1 MAQLELKEVSK
12 FFGGLAAVNNLDLS
26 VDQGEIVALIGPN
39 GAGKTTAFNL
49 ITGELSLSGG
59 SILFEGQSL
68 NRMRPHQIAKLGI
81 VRTYQLVTLFK
92 GYTALEN
99 ILVGFHLQS
108 SVGFFESLL
117 NLSSY
122 RKKEM
127 ALYKEALEIMDIMGL
142 RDIEDELAE
151 NMPHGIQRRLGVAI
165 GLAAK
170 PKILLLDEPLT
181 GMNPSEAT
189 EMIETIRS
197 IRDHFG
203 TTLVVVEHN
212 MRAVMALCEQI
223 VVINFGNKIAEGSP
237 KEIQSNPKVIE
248 AYLGSGVNAT

>member
-1 MAQLELKEVSK
+1 MAQLELKGVSK
-12 FFGGLAAVNNLDLS
+12 FFGGLAALNNLDLS
-26 VDQGEIVALIGPN
+26 VDRGEIVALIGPN
-39 GAGKTTAFNL
+39 GAGKTTTFNL
-49 ITGELSLSGG
+49 ITGELGLSGG

-99 ILVGFHLQS
+99 ILVGFHLRS
-108 SVGFFESLL
+108 SIGFFESLL
-117 NLSSY
+117 NLPSY

-127 ALYKEALEIMDIMGL
+127 ALYREALEIMDIMGL
-142 RDIEDELAE
+142 RHIEDELAE

-181 GMNPSEAT
+181 GMNPREAT

-197 IRDHFG
+197 IRDRFG

>member
-1 MAQLELKEVSK
+1 MILELNQINTFYGETQVLYNVSLAVGRGEVVS
-12 FFGGLAAVNNLDLS
+12 LL
-26 VDQGEIVALIGPN
+26 GPN
-39 GAGKTTAFNL
+39 GAGKTTTFNL
-49 ITGELSLSGG
+49 ITGELGLSDG
-59 SILFEGQSL
+59 SILFEGHNL
-68 NRMRPHQIAKLGI
+68 NGMRPHQIAKLGI

-108 SVGFFESLL
+108 RIGFFESLL

-122 RKKEM
+122 RTKEM
-127 ALYKEALEIMDIMGL
+127 ALYKEALEILDIMGL
-142 RDIEDELAE
+142 RHIEDELAE

-181 GMNPSEAT
+181 GMNLSETT
-189 EMIETIRS
+189 EMIETIRG

-248 AYLGSGVNAT
+248 AYLGSGANAA

>member
-1 MAQLELKEVSK
+1 MAQLELKGVSK
-12 FFGGLAAVNNLDLS
+12 FFGGLAAVNKLDLA

-39 GAGKTTAFNL
+39 GAGKTTTFNL
-49 ITGELSLSGG
+49 ITGELGLSGG
-59 SILFEGQSL
+59 RILFEGHNL
-68 NRMRPHQIAKLGI
+68 NGMRPHQIAKLGI

-108 SVGFFESLL
+108 RIGFFESLL
-117 NLSSY
+117 NLTGY
-122 RKKEM
+122 RTKEM
-127 ALYKEALEIMDIMGL
+127 ALYKEALEILDIMGL
-142 RDIEDELAE
+142 RHIEDELAE

-181 GMNPSEAT
+181 GMNLSETT
-189 EMIETIRS
+189 EMIETIRG
-197 IRDHFG
+197 IRDRFG

-248 AYLGSGVNAT
+248 AYLGSGANAA